1 MNKTDLRDIK
11 KIGVIVGNPG
21 LGDLLFSYPLFSNIR
36 RSFPG
41 AEVYFIGNLR
51 DYTKSLVL
59 RSKNIDDIIY
69 YEEYKVQKIPDDL
82 LYFFLNYRKEKF
94 DLVFDLQRHFLITS
108 LTKFSGVKVFQ
119 SFSMKQVFST
129 FKADDTLRR
138 KEHNALHHM
147 RLLEP
152 LGIKPELICE
162 MDLLE
167 IDFQR
172 PKSFLREN
180 NIDKFVSIVAS
191 SGYELKNWSGENY
204 SQIIDFLYE
213 NFGFQS
219 VLIGSKQDSAVLT
232 KILNATKN
240 AIILPDD
247 FKIEETAALLRLSET
262 TVGNDS
268 GPLHLASFQNIPVIG
283 LYGSTNPNLC
293 GPLGKKST
301 VIRTNATCAP
311 CSLYSCPYNKKCID
325 FISVED
331 VKEAISKILKLK

>member
-1 MNKTDLRDIK
+1 LGKTNIKNIK

-36 RSFPG
+36 KNFTD

-108 LTKFSGVKVFQ
+108 LTRFSGVKIFQ

-152 LGIKPELICE
+152 LNIKPELICE
-162 MDLLE
+162 MDLFE
-167 IDFQR
+167 IDFKR
-172 PKSFLREN
+172 PKSFLKDK
-180 NIDKFVSIVAS
+180 NIDNFVAIVAS

-204 SQIIDFLYE
+204 VQIIDFLYE
-213 NFGFQS
+213 NFGYKS
-219 VLIGSKQDSAVLT
+219 VLIGSKQDSTALT
-232 KILNATKN
+232 KIINATKN
-240 AIILPDD
+240 AILMPDD
-247 FKIEETAALLRLSET
+247 FQIEETAALLRLAEAA
-262 TVGNDS
+262 VGNDS
-268 GPLHLASFQNIPVIG
+268 GPLHLASFQDIPVIG

-301 VIRTNATCAP
+301 VLRTNVSCAP

-325 FISVED
+325 SISVDD
-331 VKEAISKILKLK
+331 VKGAISKILKLK